1 MFVSHDSTAADMT
14 GIACIDATPHV
25 SLSMS
30 LSKGSQ
36 CWEVRSQV

>member
-1 MFVSHDSTAADMT
+1 MFVSHDSTADMT